1 MNFSQ
6 KIIELRKDKGFT
18 QKTFAESIGTTDK
31 VVWTYEKGKCEPS
44 LAMLKQIAEVLGVS
58 VGYLIGAEDEGGRP
72 VPQDLTVKEQKIL
85 KLFGSLTESEQDKL
99 IADAEFYAR
108 RSPGIFGAGQKLG

>member
-1 MNFSQ
+1 MRL
-6 KIIELRKDKGFT
+6 KELR
-18 QKTFAESIGTTDK
+18 E
-31 VVWTYEKGKCEPS
+31 EKGVSQEELARAISSDPRSISRWELEQNAPTLPFVIALAKYFDCSLDFLAGLTDEFGHSVPS
-44 LAMLKQIAEVLGVS
+44 
-58 VGYLIGAEDEGGRP
+58 
-72 VPQDLTVKEQKIL
+72 DLSDKERKIL